1 MAKIL
6 AIDGNYDNL
15 ISLSK
20 VINEAMPDCTLLTAL
35 EGSKGIELTIAH
47 DPDVILLKLNETD
60 LEGLETSRQLKNDQR
75 VQNIPV
81 IFLSEIPDKAW
92 KLQALEA
99 GADGFLSYPVDTAEL
114 VAQVKALTRIK
125 INNQALFQKTLQLIN
140 ELKSEVEAHKK
151 AEESLRANEQMFRM
165 VSDYTYDWE
174 FLINSQHHFIYCSAS
189 CERITGY
196 KPDLF
201 IADPDLLNRIIHP
214 DDAITYV
221 NHIRE
226 VHNGYQRGEIKLRI
240 IRNDGA
246 IRWIEHICRPILDEK
261 GDLMA
266 IRGANR
272 DITEHMISEKL
283 LIKSED
289 KYRRIFENVQDVYYE
304 SSLDGKI
311 LEISPSVETFTRG
324 RYKRESFIGKYLKDL
339 FINIK
344 ERDFLR
350 SSLFEHGSIS
360 DFEISVQIND
370 SILVPCTVSA
380 KIWLD
385 DSGQPK
391 KIIGSLRDITQR
403 KQIELSINQSEEV
416 YRIMFENNPQP
427 MFIYDV
433 ETLYFLNVNNAAI
446 MHYGYSSE
454 EFLSMTV
461 LDIRPAEDRKKF
473 RTHISKTNPE
483 YNFTREWRHKKKNG
497 EIIHVDI
504 VSHALTYN
512 NRPARHVLINDIT
525 ERKKA
530 EESLLKSEEKFRSI
544 YQNNTAVKL
553 LINQKNGQIVDA
565 NIAAAE
571 YYGWSCQ
578 ELKEMNIQQIN
589 TLSPKEVLHNMH
601 QIKNNQQHFEFQH
614 RHKDDSISD
623 VEVFSGNV
631 EIDGKNYLHSIIHDI
646 SDRKKAVKA
655 LRDQEESYRELFE
668 SNPHP
673 MWVYDLK
680 TLNFLAVNNAAIIH
694 YGYSVEEFLNMT
706 IADIRPMKDITR
718 LLDNVTHVET
728 GLDQAGIWR
737 HRIKNGAIIW
747 VEIVSHTIEWFGMKA
762 EIVLVNDVTDRLQV
776 ENELRVSE
784 ERFRKVVECSPN
796 GIAIYQEGKF
806 VYMNPSGLAMFG
818 AKDQNEIIGREVLSV
833 VHPESSDM
841 IVNQM
846 KLVAQG
852 EMVKPIEEKLLRL
865 DGHPFYA
872 EIAAF
877 GTISNNKPAGQ
888 VIMRNITDRKTAEES
903 IQKLNLAINQ
913 SHEIIFTTDKE
924 GIITFINSQF
934 TKVYGYTP
942 EEIVGKQT
950 PRILRSGLISREK
963 QVGLWNS
970 QLRKKRKKDEY
981 INRCKDGRLIDI
993 EGSAEPILDD
1003 KGEITGYLGIHRDIT
1018 ERKKAEKEIAH
1029 SHNLMQYVIEHNSSA
1044 IAIHDRDLKY
1054 IYVSQKYLKDFN
1066 IKEDIIGRY
1075 HYEVFPDL
1083 PQKWR
1088 DVHQKALTG
1097 EVSSAE
1103 DDPYFHEDGSVD
1115 WTRWECRP
1123 WYRSDGSVGGLIVY
1137 TEIINER
1144 KQAEIDLIAAKEKA
1158 EESDRLKSAFLA
1170 NMSHEIRTP
1179 LNSIIG
1185 FSELLQD
1192 TQYEEKD
1199 KGEFINLIIK
1209 NGEILLGIINDILD
1223 ISKIQSGELKIKQK
1237 SMPINKFLMDIIKE
1251 YSLKFQ
1257 YKEVE
1262 FRFISPDTTNEVSVL
1277 CDPER
1282 LLQVVNNLLSNAVK
1296 FTAQGYI
1303 QISYQL
1309 TPGYVQF
1316 QVKDTGIGIA
1326 PENHVNIFD
1335 RFRQV
1340 ENSSTRKY
1348 GGNGLGLAISRK
1360 LIELMGG
1367 QIWVESLQ
1375 GVGSS
1380 FYFTLPLA
1388 NNKLE
1393 LYPE

>member
-6 AIDGNYDNL
+6 AIDVNYDHL
-15 ISLSK
+15 IGLSK
-20 VINEAMPDCTLLTAL
+20 VINEAMPDCVILTAL
-35 EGSKGIELTIAH
+35 DGSKGIELAIAH
-47 DPDVILLKLNETD
+47 DPDVILLKLNEPH
-60 LEGLETSRQLKNDQR
+60 LEGLETGRLLKKDYR
-75 VQNIPV
+75 VKNIPV
-81 IFLSEIPDKAW
+81 VFLSEIPDKAW
-92 KLQALEA
+92 KQKALES
-99 GADGFLSYPVDTAEL
+99 GADGFLSYPVDAAEL
-114 VAQVKALTRIK
+114 VAQVKAMTIVKNKLLASSPET
-125 INNQALFQKTLQLIN
+125 NQLID
-140 ELKSEVEAHKK
+140 ELKSEIEIHKK
-151 AEESLRANEQMFRM
+151 TQEALRASEQMFRM
-165 VSDYTYDWE
+165 ISDFTFDWE
-174 FLINSQHHFIYCSAS
+174 LLMDQQHHLIYCSPS

-196 KPDLF
+196 KPELF
-201 IADPDLLNRIIHP
+201 MADPDLLNRIVHP
-214 DDAITYV
+214 DDRIHYL

-226 VHNGYQRGEIKLRI
+226 VHHIFHPGELNFRI
-240 IRNDGA
+240 IRSDGG
-246 IRWIEHICRPILDEK
+246 IRWIGHVCQPVLDEK
-261 GDLMA
+261 GELIA
-266 IRGANR
+266 ICGSNR
-272 DITEHMISEKL
+272 DMTEFMLSEER

-289 KYRRIFENVQDVYYE
+289 KYRSIFENVQDVYYE
-304 SSLDGKI
+304 SSLDGMI
-311 LEISPSVETFTRG
+311 LEVSPSVETLTR
-324 RYKRESFIGKYLKDL
+324 RRFKREDFIGKYIKDL

-350 SSLFEHGSIS
+350 SSLFEQGSIS
-360 DFEISVQIND
+360 DFEISVQLND
-370 SILVPCTVSA
+370 MTLVPCTVSA

-385 DSGQPK
+385 EFGQPK

-403 KQIELSINQSEEV
+403 KQIEESIRQSEEI
-416 YRIMFENNPQP
+416 YRSMFENNPQP

-433 ETLYFLNVNNAAI
+433 ETYYFLNVNNAAI

-461 LDIRPAEDRKKF
+461 LDIRPSEDRQKF
-473 RTHISKTNPE
+473 LVHTSKTNPE
-483 YNFTREWRHKKKNG
+483 YHYSREWRHKKKNG
-497 EIIHVDI
+497 EIIDVDI

-512 NRPARHVLINDIT
+512 NRPARHVLITDIT

-553 LINQKNGQIVDA
+553 LINPENGQIVDA
-565 NIAAAE
+565 NIAAAQ

-578 ELKEMNIQQIN
+578 ELKQMNIQQIN
-589 TLSPKEVLHNMH
+589 TLSPQEVLHNMH
-601 QIKNNQQHFEFQH
+601 QAKNDQGRFEFQH
-614 RHKDDSISD
+614 RHKDGSISD
-623 VEVFSGNV
+623 VEVFSGRV

-655 LRDQEESYRELFE
+655 LRDQEESYRKLFE

-673 MWVYDLK
+673 MWVYNME
-680 TLNFLAVNNAAIIH
+680 TLGFMAVNNAAIAH
-694 YGYSVEEFLNMT
+694 YGYSSEEFLHMT
-706 IADIRPMKDITR
+706 IADIRPEEDITR
-718 LLDNVTHVET
+718 LLENVTSVKA
-728 GLDQAGIWR
+728 GLDEAGIWR
-737 HRIKNGAIIW
+737 HKKKNGEIIW

-762 EIVLVNDVTDRLQV
+762 EIVLVNDVTDRIKV
-776 ENELRVSE
+776 EHELRVSE

-796 GIAIYQEGKF
+796 GIAIYQDGKF
-806 VYMNPSGLAMFG
+806 VYVNPAGLTMFG
-818 AKDQNEIIGREVLSV
+818 AKDQNEMVGKEVLSV
-833 VHPESSDM
+833 VHPESLD
-841 IVNQM
+841 IVVDRM

-877 GTISNNKPAGQ
+877 ATTNNSRPAGQ

-913 SHEIIFTTDKE
+913 SQEIIFTTDKE

-934 TKVYGYTP
+934 TKVYGYTA

-950 PRILRSGLISREK
+950 PRILKSGLISQEK
-963 QVGLWNS
+963 YVGLWNS
-970 QLRKKRKKDEY
+970 LLRKKRIKDEY
-981 INRCKDGRLIDI
+981 INKCKDGRLIDI
-993 EGSAEPILDD
+993 EGSADPILDE

-1018 ERKKAEKEIAH
+1018 ARKKAEKEIAH
-1029 SHNLMQYVIEHNSSA
+1029 SHDLMQYVIEHNRSA
-1044 IAIHDRDLKY
+1044 IAIHDKELRY
-1054 IYVSQKYLKDFN
+1054 IYVSQRYLQDYN
-1066 IKEDIIGRY
+1066 IKEDIIGRH

-1088 DVHQKALTG
+1088 DVHQKALRG
-1097 EVSSAE
+1097 EVSSAD

-1123 WYRSDGSVGGLIVY
+1123 WYSSDGSVGGIIVY

-1144 KQAEIDLIAAKEKA
+1144 KQVEAELISAKEKA

-1192 TQYEEKD
+1192 AQYAEND
-1199 KGEFINLIIK
+1199 KIEFINLIIK
-1209 NGEILLGIINDILD
+1209 NGENLLGIINDILD
-1223 ISKIQSGELKIKQK
+1223 ISKIQAGELKIKLK
-1237 SMPINKFLMDIIKE
+1237 PMLINKFLMDIMKE
-1251 YSLKFQ
+1251 YSMKFQ
-1257 YKEVE
+1257 FKEVE

-1282 LLQVVNNLLSNAVK
+1282 LLQVFNNLLSNAVK
-1296 FTAQGYI
+1296 FTAKGYI

-1309 TPGYVQF
+1309 KAGYVQF
-1316 QVKDTGIGIA
+1316 QIKDTGIGIA
-1326 PENHVNIFD
+1326 PENHAAIFD

-1340 ENSSTRKY
+1340 ENASTRKY

-1367 QIWVESLQ
+1367 QIWVESFQ
-1375 GVGSS
+1375 GEGSS
-1380 FYFTLPLA
+1380 FYFTLPLST
-1388 NNKLE
+1388 N
-1393 LYPE
+1393 